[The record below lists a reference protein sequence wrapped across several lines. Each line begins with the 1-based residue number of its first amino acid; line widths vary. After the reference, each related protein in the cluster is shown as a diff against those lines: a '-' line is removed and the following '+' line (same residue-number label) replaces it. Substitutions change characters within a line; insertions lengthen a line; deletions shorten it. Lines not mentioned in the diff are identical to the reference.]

1 MHKNI
6 LKSVDFM
13 QHVFDAVPSMLFI
26 VDKDFRI
33 EHLNTAASCMANV
46 IGADVHQRSVGDV
59 LNCAHADQS
68 PQGCG
73 HAPACQYCVIRNIAA
88 AAQDGSTVHREYA
101 EMEFT
106 AGSGTIVLHLM
117 ATASPLTGKG
127 AGFVLLVLEDI
138 SMLTRAE
145 KEVQGLNTLLVRQ
158 ATIDTLTGIFNRYH
172 FNEIFVRS
180 IREVQRY
187 NHPLSLIMFDIDN
200 LKKINDERGHAGGDL
215 VLQELAGLLGRNIRD
230 IDIFAR
236 WGGEEFMILCLH
248 NKIENARPLA
258 LKLRDLIAEHQ
269 FDNGLKITCS
279 FGIAQYINGETVES
293 FADRAAGA
301 MDRAKR
307 SGRNGIEVADY
318 EIAEPLS

>member
-26 VDKDFRI
+26 VDKDVRI

-46 IGADVHQRSVGDV
+46 SQKDAYKRTAGEVLHCVH
-59 LNCAHADQS
+59 AEET

-73 HAPACQYCVIRNIAA
+73 HAPACQDCVLRNITAA
-88 AAQDGSTVHREYA
+88 ALNGSTVHREYA
-101 EMEFT
+101 EMRFIG
-106 AGSGTIVLHLM
+106 GSGTIVLHLM
-117 ATASPLTGKG
+117 VTASPLTGKG
-127 AGFVLLVLEDI
+127 DGFVLLVLEDI

-145 KEVQGLNTLLVRQ
+145 KELQGLNTLLVRQ

-172 FNEIFVRS
+172 FNEMFVRS

-200 LKKINDERGHAGGDL
+200 LRKINDEQGHAGGDMIL
-215 VLQELAGLLGRNIRD
+215 RELAGLLGRNIRD

-248 NKIENARPLA
+248 NKLENARPLA
-258 LKLRDLIAEHQ
+258 LKLRDLIAQHR
-269 FDNGLKITCS
+269 FDNGQQITCS
-279 FGIAQYINGETVES
+279 FGVAQYITGETAES
-293 FADRAAGA
+293 FTDRAAGA

-307 SGRNGIEVADY
+307 AGRNRVEAAD
-318 EIAEPLS
+318 

>member
-13 QHVFDAVPSMLFI
+13 QHVFDAIPSMLFI
-26 VDKDFRI
+26 VDKDFRV
-33 EHLNTAASCMANV
+33 EHLNTAASCMTNV
-46 IGADVHQRSVGDV
+46 TGEDARKRSAGEV
-59 LNCAHADQS
+59 LNCVHAGTS

-73 HAPACQYCVIRNIAA
+73 HAPACIDCVLRNITLAA
-88 AAQDGSTVHREYA
+88 LDGSTVHREYA
-101 EMEFT
+101 EMGFI

-187 NHPLSLIMFDIDN
+187 DHPLSLIMFDIDN
-200 LKKINDERGHAGGDL
+200 LKKINDEHGHAGGDM
-215 VLQELAGLLGRNIRD
+215 VLREFAGLLGRNIRD

-236 WGGEEFMILCLH
+236 WGGAEFMILCLH
-248 NKIENARPLA
+248 NKLENARPLA
-258 LKLRDLIAEHQ
+258 LKLRDLIAEHW
-269 FDNGLKITCS
+269 FENGQQITCS
-279 FGIAQYINGETVES
+279 FGVAQYMSGETAENLT
-293 FADRAAGA
+293 ARAAGA
-301 MDRAKR
+301 MNRAKK
-307 SGRNGIEVADY
+307 GGPNGVEVAD
-318 EIAEPLS
+318 